1 MNPEKPSKN
10 EDEYFARQDLEKKKQ
25 WESERMARMAEDER
39 QRLKDTHY
47 MKCPKCGMDL
57 HQFELEGVKIDRCV
71 SCGGTWLD
79 HNEMEEILKHHS
91 QGPLARMMSIFR

>member
-10 EDEYFARQDLEKKKQ
+10 EDEYFVRRDLEKKKQ
-25 WESERMARMAEDER
+25 WESERLARMADEER
-39 QRLKDTHY
+39 KQLRETHY

-57 HQFELEGVKIDRCV
+57 HEFELEDVKIDRCV

-79 HNEMEEILKHHS
+79 ESEMEEILKHHS
-91 QGPLARMMSIFR
+91 QGPLARVMSIFK